1 MGLALCR
8 VIWRDVLLELFSG
21 VVLWVLWV
29 WMQVWL
35 SMDGGSGKDGGEI
48 ESDTTL

>member
-8 VIWRDVLLELFSG
+8 VVWRDVLELFSG
-21 VVLWVLWV
+21 VVLWV